1 MAQIIT
7 SVSEAV
13 YQIKKWLGVNEALEG
28 EASLKMGEAALMR
41 NFKVTAG
48 GALKKRAGSRN
59 IAGRLSR
66 DPAPGGHTAEVDTGT
81 TSVLLTETG
90 QSTAALTMYPG
101 IEVDSVGGITLTGES
116 AEVTNGNQAEHLG
129 WYYRAGDGA
138 VYKFTGVT
146 A

>member
-1 MAQIIT
+1 M
-7 SVSEAV
+7 SG
-13 YQIKKWLGVNEALEG
+13 Y
-28 EASLKMGEAALMR
+28 
-41 NFKVTAG
+41 
-48 GALKKRAGSRN
+48 
-59 IAGRLSR
+59 
-66 DPAPGGHTAEVDTGT
+66 TAEVDTGT

-116 AEVTNGNQAEHLG
+116 AEVTNENQAEHLG

>member
-1 MAQIIT
+1 MAQIIN

-59 IAGRLSR
+59 IAGLMS
-66 DPAPGGHTAEVDTGT
+66 GYTAEVDTGI

-116 AEVTNGNQAEHLG
+116 AGVTNENQAEHLG

>member
-1 MAQIIT
+1 MAQIVTNVQERI
-7 SVSEAV
+7 
-13 YQIKKWLGVNEALEG
+13 YQIKRWLGVNEAQEG
-28 EASLKMGEAALMR
+28 EASLKMGEAAVMR

-59 IAGRLSR
+59 IAGLMS
-66 DPAPGGHTAEVDTGT
+66 GYTAEVDTGT

-116 AEVTNGNQAEHLG
+116 AGVTNENQAEHLG

>member
-48 GALKKRAGSRN
+48 GALKKRAGRRN
-59 IAGRLSR
+59 IAGLMS
-66 DPAPGGHTAEVDTGT
+66 GYTAEVDTGT

-116 AEVTNGNQAEHLG
+116 AEVTNENQAEHLG
-129 WYYRAGDGA
+129 G
-138 VYKFTGVT
+138 
-146 A
+146 

>member
-59 IAGRLSR
+59 IAGLMS
-66 DPAPGGHTAEVDTGT
+66 GYTAEVDTGT

-116 AEVTNGNQAEHLG
+116 AGVTNDNQAEHLG

>member
-48 GALKKRAGSRN
+48 GALKKRAGSRE
-59 IAGRLSR
+59 IAGLMS
-66 DPAPGGHTAEVDTGT
+66 GYTAEVDTGT

-116 AEVTNGNQAEHLG
+116 AGVTNENQAEHLG

>member
-59 IAGRLSR
+59 IAGLMS
-66 DPAPGGHTAEVDTGT
+66 GYTAEVDTGT
-81 TSVLLTETG
+81 TSVLLTETV

-116 AEVTNGNQAEHLG
+116 AGVTNENQAEHLG

>member
-59 IAGRLSR
+59 IAGLMS
-66 DPAPGGHTAEVDTGT
+66 GYTAEVDTGT
-81 TSVLLTETG
+81 TSVLLTEAG

-116 AEVTNGNQAEHLG
+116 AEVTNENQAEHLG

>member
-59 IAGRLSR
+59 IAGLMS
-66 DPAPGGHTAEVDTGT
+66 GYTAEVDTGT

-116 AEVTNGNQAEHLG
+116 AGVTNENQAEHLG

-138 VYKFTGVT
+138 VYKFTGV
-146 A
+146 AA

>member
-59 IAGRLSR
+59 IAGLLS
-66 DPAPGGHTAEVDTGT
+66 GYTAEVDTGT

>member
-59 IAGRLSR
+59 IAGLMS
-66 DPAPGGHTAEVDTGT
+66 GYTAEVDTGT

-116 AEVTNGNQAEHLG
+116 AGVTNENQAEHLG
-129 WYYRAGDGA
+129 WYYRAGNGA

>member
-59 IAGRLSR
+59 IAGLMS
-66 DPAPGGHTAEVDTGT
+66 GYTAEVDTGT

-90 QSTAALTMYPG
+90 RSTAALTMYPG

>member
-59 IAGRLSR
+59 IAGLMS
-66 DPAPGGHTAEVDTGT
+66 GYTAEVDTGT

-101 IEVDSVGGITLTGES
+101 IEVDRVGGITLTGES
-116 AEVTNGNQAEHLG
+116 AEVTNENQAEHLG

>member
-41 NFKVTAG
+41 NFKATAG

-59 IAGRLSR
+59 IAGLMS
-66 DPAPGGHTAEVDTGT
+66 GYTAEVDTGT

>member
-1 MAQIIT
+1 
-7 SVSEAV
+7 
-13 YQIKKWLGVNEALEG
+13 
-28 EASLKMGEAALMR
+28 MGEAAVMR

-59 IAGRLSR
+59 IAGLKR
-66 DPAPGGHTAEVDTGT
+66 GYTAEVDTGT

-116 AEVTNGNQAEHLG
+116 AGVTNENQAEHLG

>member
-59 IAGRLSR
+59 IAGLMS
-66 DPAPGGHTAEVDTGT
+66 GYTAEVDTGT
-81 TSVLLTETG
+81 TSVLLTEIG

-116 AEVTNGNQAEHLG
+116 AGVTNGNQAEHLG

>member
-59 IAGRLSR
+59 IAGLMS
-66 DPAPGGHTAEVDTGT
+66 GYTAEVDTGT

-101 IEVDSVGGITLTGES
+101 IEVDSDGGITLTGES
-116 AEVTNGNQAEHLG
+116 AEVTNENQAEHLG

>member
-48 GALKKRAGSRN
+48 GALKNRAGSRN
-59 IAGRLSR
+59 IAGLMS
-66 DPAPGGHTAEVDTGT
+66 GYTAEVDTGI

-101 IEVDSVGGITLTGES
+101 IEVDSVGGITLTGEA

>member
-59 IAGRLSR
+59 IAGLMS
-66 DPAPGGHTAEVDTGT
+66 GSTAEVDTGT

>member
-48 GALKKRAGSRN
+48 GALKKRSGSRN
-59 IAGRLSR
+59 IAGLMS
-66 DPAPGGHTAEVDTGT
+66 GYTAEVDTGT
-81 TSVLLTETG
+81 TKALLTETG

-101 IEVDSVGGITLTGES
+101 MEVDSVGGITLTGES
-116 AEVTNGNQAEHLG
+116 AEVTNENQAEHLG

>member
-59 IAGRLSR
+59 IAGLMS
-66 DPAPGGHTAEVDTGT
+66 GYTAEVDTGI

-116 AEVTNGNQAEHLG
+116 AGVTNENQAEHLG

>member
-59 IAGRLSR
+59 IAGLMS
-66 DPAPGGHTAEVDTGT
+66 GYTAEVDTGT

-90 QSTAALTMYPG
+90 QSTAALSMYPG
-101 IEVDSVGGITLTGES
+101 IEVDSVGGITLTGEA

>member
-48 GALKKRAGSRN
+48 GALKKRGGSKN
-59 IAGRLSR
+59 IAGLMS
-66 DPAPGGHTAEVDTGT
+66 GYTAEVDTGT

-116 AEVTNGNQAEHLG
+116 AGVTNENQAEHLG

>member
-59 IAGRLSR
+59 IAGLMS
-66 DPAPGGHTAEVDTGT
+66 GYTAEVDTGT

-101 IEVDSVGGITLTGES
+101 IEVDSVGGITLTGEA

-138 VYKFTGVT
+138 GYKFTGVT

>member
-48 GALKKRAGSRN
+48 GALKKRDGSRN
-59 IAGRLSR
+59 IAGLMS
-66 DPAPGGHTAEVDTGT
+66 GYTAEVDTGT